1 MASNPIYTKRASET
15 LRHVAGDVIELLK
28 QAGETVGVA
37 ESLTG
42 GAVMEALT
50 SVEGASA
57 AFRGGVVAYATPLK
71 ESLLDVDG
79 HLIQRRGVV
88 DGAVAEAMATGVRD
102 LTATGEPTTW
112 GVATTGVAGPAKQ
125 DGKDVGTVYIAVG
138 SYQESRVWGPFC
150 FPGDRHQIR
159 QATVMEALV
168 RLREMLLEQ
177 RERRGDQGEAS

>member
-71 ESLLDVDG
+71 ESLLD
-79 HLIQRRGVV
+79 V